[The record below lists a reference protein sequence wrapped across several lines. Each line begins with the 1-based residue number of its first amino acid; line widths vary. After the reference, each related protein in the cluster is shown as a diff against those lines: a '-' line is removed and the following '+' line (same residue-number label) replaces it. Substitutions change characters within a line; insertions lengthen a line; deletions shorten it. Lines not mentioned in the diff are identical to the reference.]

1 MVKGNKLKEDYF
13 ISAIDV
19 LNYKPILTHQALLEL
34 IKSNHPNAPIKGNL
48 ILYVDIDIEIK
59 CIADIEN
66 NGFIYR
72 FIKVKNET
80 TTK

>member
-1 MVKGNKLKEDYF
+1 MQEDYF
-13 ISAIDV
+13 ISARDV
-19 LNYKPILTHQALLEL
+19 LSYKPILDHQALLEL
-34 IKSNHPNAPIKGNL
+34 IKSNYPNAPIKGTL

-59 CIADIEN
+59 CIADIVN

-72 FIKVKNET
+72 FTKVNNET